1 MTTALDPSRW
11 KPAPLLPRRDPR
23 DGSLVFVIAVLC
35 FLACLTAI
43 GALAA
48 DRATRGWTSQL
59 TGSATVVVR
68 ANGSET
74 PDAAAGRAAETLAGV
89 KGVSEARA
97 LEKERAEALLEPWLG
112 REALLDDLPIPRL
125 VSVDLDPRT
134 PASAEALDK
143 ALKAAGLDATVDD
156 HSLWIADI
164 ERAAGIAR
172 WAALGVFLLI
182 ASAAA
187 AVIGFATR
195 AAMAAHRET
204 IEVLHLS
211 GAQAKFVIRLF
222 QSRFAKVAALAGL
235 FGALGAAII
244 GALARLTGGGQ
255 GLTPVLPVAWI
266 DLLAVAPTPILAA
279 LVAAVAARLAARGLI
294 GEMS

>member
-1 MTTALDPSRW
+1 MSTLDPARW

-23 DGSLVFVIAVLC
+23 DGSLVFVVAVLC

-125 VSVDLDPRT
+125 VSVDLDKKA
-134 PASAEALDK
+134 PATAAALDK

-164 ERAAGIAR
+164 ERAADVAR

-182 ASAAA
+182 SSAAA

-222 QSRFAKVAALAGL
+222 QTRFAKVAAVAGL

-244 GALARLTGGGQ
+244 GALARLAGGGQ

-294 GEMS
+294 GEMA

>member
-1 MTTALDPSRW
+1 MSEIFDPNRW
-11 KPAPLLPRRDPR
+11 KPSPLLPRRDPR
-23 DGSLVFVIAVLC
+23 DGSLVFVVAVLC

-68 ANGSET
+68 ANGNET

-97 LEKERAEALLEPWLG
+97 LEKARAEALLEPWLG

-125 VSVDLDPRT
+125 VAVDLNPEA
-134 PASAEALDK
+134 PATAAQLDR

-164 ERAAGIAR
+164 EHAAGVAR

-195 AAMAAHRET
+195 AAMAAHRDT

-211 GAQAKFVIRLF
+211 GAQAKFVVTLF
-222 QSRFAKVAALAGL
+222 QARFAKVAAVAGL
-235 FGALGAAII
+235 FGAGGAAII
-244 GALARLTGGGQ
+244 GAAARLAGGGQ

-266 DLLAVAPTPILAA
+266 DLLAVAPTPLLAA
-279 LVAAVAARLAARGLI
+279 LVAAVAARMAARGLI
-294 GEMS
+294 GEMA